1 MHIVVLTG
9 GGDVPGLNVVL
20 QQLVLDA
27 ARRGWRVTGVRRGW
41 AGLVEL
47 DAGDPA
53 SLESHTCALDVARVR
68 KIDRDGGTMLHSS
81 RTQPS
86 RVVTR
91 NVPAHVQVQQSHDGE
106 THDLTPHV
114 LQNLHALRA
123 DALVA
128 IGGDDTLSYAG
139 RLHAEGFAVVGI
151 PKTMDNDVAGTE
163 YCMGFGTCV
172 ARTVSYLH
180 QLRTCAGSHERI
192 GVIEV
197 MGRNSGA
204 SALVP
209 AYLAGADRCVI
220 AEVPCDV
227 PRLAELLRADRA
239 RNPSRYAM
247 VVVSEGARL
256 HGGQVLERGEPDAYG
271 HRKLGGIGTVLG
283 EALKAASGVDVLV
296 QSLGYLVR
304 SGAPDP
310 LDCMVGRHFAAGA
323 CTLLEDKTYGR
334 MVALRGGAY
343 THVSLAEAASAKRA
357 VDVERLYDAEQYR
370 TRPFT
375 PFGAPMYMGG

>member
-20 QQLVLDA
+20 QGLVEGATRRDWRVTGL
-27 ARRGWRVTGVRRGW
+27 RRGWR
-41 AGLVEL
+41 GLVALQPDDEASRAEHTEPL
-47 DAGDPA
+47 DGP
-53 SLESHTCALDVARVR
+53 RVR
-68 KIDRDGGTMLHSS
+68 KIDRDGGTVLHSS

-86 RVVTR
+86 KVRTKEL
-91 NVPAHVQVQQSHDGE
+91 PPHLSHLAGSGADV
-106 THDLTPHV
+106 HDLTPHV
-114 LQNLHALRA
+114 LGNLRALKA

-139 RLHAEGFAVVGI
+139 RLHAEGFAVVGV

-180 QLRTCAGSHERI
+180 QLRTSTASHERI
-192 GVIEV
+192 GVVEV

-209 AYLAGADRCVI
+209 AYLAGADRCVV
-220 AEVPCDV
+220 AEVPCQV
-227 PRLAELLRADRA
+227 PRLAELLRDDRR
-239 RNPSRYAM
+239 RNPSHYAM

-256 HGGQVLERGEPDAYG
+256 SGGEVLERGEADAYG
-271 HRKLGGIGTVLG
+271 HRKLGGIGAVLG
-283 EALKAASGVDVLV
+283 EALKAHTGIEVLV

-304 SGAPDP
+304 SGPPDA
-310 LDCMVGRHFAAGA
+310 LDTMVGRHFAAAA
-323 CTLLEDKTYGR
+323 CELLAQHSYGR

-343 THVSLAEAASAKRA
+343 THVSLSEAASSKRA
-357 VDVERLYDAEQYR
+357 LDVARLYDVEQYR
-370 TRPFT
+370 PRPFAAL
-375 PFGAPMYMGG
+375 GASMVLGG